1 MKVIVQRCEKAQ
13 LLINNKVHSEIKNG
27 IMLLVGFTHDDS
39 IKDIEY
45 IVDKVSNL
53 RIFDDENGVMNKS
66 VIDVAGEILSVSQFT
81 LYGNTKKGRRPS
93 YIDSMKPDEASKM
106 YDLFNEKLS
115 EKVSVKTGVFQ
126 AEMKI
131 DFVNDGPVTLILESR

>member
-1 MKVIVQRCEKAQ
+1 MRAIVQRCEKAN
-13 LLINNKVHSEIKNG
+13 LIINNETYSSINKG
-27 IMLLVGFTHDDS
+27 IMLLVGFTHDDTE
-39 IKDIEY
+39 KDIDY
-45 IVDKVSNL
+45 IVDKVVNL

-66 VIDVAGEILSVSQFT
+66 VLDVNGEVLSVSQFT

-93 YIDSMKPDEASKM
+93 YIDSMKPDEATLL
-106 YDLFNEKLS
+106 YDKFNEKLKQKINT
-115 EKVSVKTGVFQ
+115 KVGVFQ

>member
-1 MKVIVQRCEKAQ
+1 MRAIVQRCEKAN
-13 LLINNKVHSEIKNG
+13 LIINNETYSSINKG
-27 IMLLVGFTHDDS
+27 IMLLVGFTHDDTE
-39 IKDIEY
+39 KDIDY
-45 IVDKVSNL
+45 IVDKVVNL

-66 VIDVAGEILSVSQFT
+66 VLDISGEVLSVSQFT

-93 YIDSMKPDEASKM
+93 YIDSMKPDEATLL
-106 YDLFNEKLS
+106 YDKFNEKLKQKINT
-115 EKVSVKTGVFQ
+115 KVGVFQ